1 MLTDRRL
8 KESFGSE
15 SERVAERVVC
25 ITLVEHRTSPKLE
38 MKLYSGGLAGRVGLG

>member
-15 SERVAERVVC
+15 SERVAE
-25 ITLVEHRTSPKLE
+25 LAHRTSPKLE